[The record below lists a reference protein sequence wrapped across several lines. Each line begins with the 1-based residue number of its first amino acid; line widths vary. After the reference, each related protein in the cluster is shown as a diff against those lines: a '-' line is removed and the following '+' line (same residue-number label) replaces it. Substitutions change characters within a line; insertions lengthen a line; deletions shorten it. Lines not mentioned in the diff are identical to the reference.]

1 MSFCLIEEKKMGEI
15 QLIFMRNSFILDK
28 NIFFLTKKEKIR
40 LSTFTTEKRKKE
52 YVGVISLKNHFFK
65 NDEINY
71 DEFGAPFLLN
81 QKDRFISISHS
92 HIYIGMIIANF
103 KIGLDIEL
111 ISDKVIRVTSKFIN
125 KKEEMCFDT
134 HSAEEMIRIW
144 TMKEVL
150 YKIASFPGLDIKK
163 HIQIERKDDTYWGS
177 VFINEQ
183 WYVTEIATFVKDNYI
198 FSYNTK
204 ALVQK

>member
-1 MSFCLIEEKKMGEI
+1 
-15 QLIFMRNSFILDK
+15 
-28 NIFFLTKKEKIR
+28 
-40 LSTFTTEKRKKE
+40 
-52 YVGVISLKNHFFK
+52 
-65 NDEINY
+65 
-71 DEFGAPFLLN
+71 
-81 QKDRFISISHS
+81 
-92 HIYIGMIIANF
+92 MIIANF